1 MSESTP
7 PQVALAATPPL
18 SVSPRETARLLSV
31 SVEQVYKMLR
41 TAVLPSYREG
51 RLRRVPMAAITDHIA
66 RRLADSADEER
77 A

>member
-1 MSESTP
+1 
-7 PQVALAATPPL
+7 
-18 SVSPRETARLLSV
+18 LLSV